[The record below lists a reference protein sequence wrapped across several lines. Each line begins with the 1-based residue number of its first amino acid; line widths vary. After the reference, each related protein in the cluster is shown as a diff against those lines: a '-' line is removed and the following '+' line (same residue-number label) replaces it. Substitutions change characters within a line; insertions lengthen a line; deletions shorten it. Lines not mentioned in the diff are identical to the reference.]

1 MPDTVFISD
10 LHLQQ
15 SKPELTQLAFALF
28 DKISC
33 EQLYILGDLFE
44 YWIGDDH
51 VDDTAKAVYDKLS
64 ALHKRGTKINVMHG
78 NRDFLLGPQYVEG
91 FGGTLITDDTTC
103 IDVAATQT
111 LLMHG
116 DTLCTDDT
124 NYQFYR
130 RMVRNNAWQQDFLSK
145 KVSERQA
152 TVRMIRDTSKVRGEQ
167 AHREKIADI
176 NDNTFA
182 ETINTHKVT
191 TVIHGHTHRP
201 AEHSVTVG
209 TQKVRRLVLGEWS
222 ANGAVIAVGD
232 ADNCDLVTWDGSSLS
247 AFT

>member
-1 MPDTVFISD
+1 MPNTVFISD
-10 LHLQQ
+10 LHLQK
-15 SKPELTQLAFALF
+15 SKPELTELAFALF
-28 DKISC
+28 DKVSC
-33 EQLYILGDLFE
+33 DQLYILGDLFE

-51 VDDTAKAVYDKLS
+51 IGDTARAVSDKLNT
-64 ALHKRGTKINVMHG
+64 LHKQGTKITVMHG
-78 NRDFLLGPQYVEG
+78 NRDFLLGTQYVES
-91 FGGTLITDDTTC
+91 FGGELITEDSTC
-103 IDVAATQT
+103 VDVAGIQT

-130 RMVRNNAWQQDFLSK
+130 RMVRNIAWQKDFLSK

-167 AHREKIADI
+167 AHQKQIADI

-182 ETINTHKVT
+182 EAIDEHKVT

-201 AEHSVTVG
+201 AEHSVAVG
-209 TQKVRRLVLGEWS
+209 SQKVRRLVLGEWTS
-222 ANGAVIAVGD
+222 AGAVIAVSD
-232 ADNCDLVTWDGSSLS
+232 ADNCDLVIWDGNNLK
-247 AFT
+247 AFK